1 MLNQGL
7 QGLCF
12 WGLKKGFME
21 GKPHVNYLILILKEI
36 SHKNNLSIF
45 LTFLI
50 MILKFLHKKKI
61 TLIKLAF
68 FEFL

>member
-50 MILKFLHKKKI
+50 MIFKISTLKKNYI
-61 TLIKLAF
+61 D
-68 FEFL
+68 

>member
-45 LTFLI
+45 FDIFNYDIKISTL
-50 MILKFLHKKKI
+50 KKI

-68 FEFL
+68 LEFL